1 MKVEDFE
8 VRTTGS
14 GIRLQL
20 SSGSATCWSC
30 DLDQVTAASLFS
42 SVKWREEFLPL
53 RIDRIEGDKV
63 SKAQC
68 MVESKD
74 KNILAVMLNGSC
86 GVNVM
91 TMTATSV
98 LHSTTLYLSL
108 EMM

>member
-86 GVNVM
+86 GVYVM
-91 TMTATSV
+91 TMTVTSV